1 MDYNTFNNPRLCNL
15 ATRPIS
21 KELLDKLGKPDLTTG
36 AVCVY
41 PNRSVIRAGTRT
53 CSGTWYI
60 GTWFVIQRYFIQ
72 GYEVRSS
79 T

>member
-53 CSGTWYI
+53 WYVAVRGTSVR
-60 GTWFVIQRYFIQ
+60 GTS
-72 GYEVRSS
+72 VRGS
-79 T
+79 